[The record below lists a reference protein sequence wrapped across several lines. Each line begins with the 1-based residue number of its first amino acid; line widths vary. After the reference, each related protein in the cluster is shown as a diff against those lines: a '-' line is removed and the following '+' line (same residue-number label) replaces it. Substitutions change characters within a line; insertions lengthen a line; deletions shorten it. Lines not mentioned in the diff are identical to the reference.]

1 MKASRWFDYLAL
13 LVLLPCSASYSETE
27 ISFFLKMSMQI
38 NRASS
43 FLYMYQAKIID
54 FFCCVDGGCFCPS
67 FMYRCG
73 GSHGGYDGAIFKQE
87 LGIG

>member
-27 ISFFLKMSMQI
+27 VSFVLKMSMQI
-38 NRASS
+38 NWASP

-54 FFCCVDGGCFCPS
+54 FFCCVDGG
-67 FMYRCG
+67 
-73 GSHGGYDGAIFKQE
+73 SHGGYDGAIFKQE